1 MKEQKT
7 PKKPLI
13 FYYMVVLLVLMA
25 LNAFVFP
32 ILMRA
37 QVTQVDYGTFLDQ
50 VDAGNVTT
58 VEIQENQIAFAAKG
72 ERCV

>member
-37 QVTQVDYGTFLDQ
+37 QVTQVDYGTFLDLSL
-50 VDAGNVTT
+50 
-58 VEIQENQIAFAAKG
+58 IHI
-72 ERCV
+72 

>member
-50 VDAGNVTT
+50 GIHGSA
-58 VEIQENQIAFAAKG
+58 ENT
-72 ERCV
+72 